1 MYLWLRCLSTLV
13 MISLVIDHNNALY
26 LVFSYTIQLQYDN
39 LPLFSLRKH
48 FRFAYIKILF
58 LKTLGE
64 KLENV
69 KNAFLWKNAK
79 KIVCKRQQKM
89 APSFLCSYVLIL
101 TLTSMM
107 LFRVYFHIVVHFTW
121 RKQCTY
127 SVLNSV
133 YCKRIHRDF
142 LYCRLAVQRTW
153 LWW

>member
-1 MYLWLRCLSTLV
+1 

-69 KNAFLWKNAK
+69 KNAFL
-79 KIVCKRQQKM
+79 
-89 APSFLCSYVLIL
+89 
-101 TLTSMM
+101 
-107 LFRVYFHIVVHFTW
+107 
-121 RKQCTY
+121 
-127 SVLNSV
+127 
-133 YCKRIHRDF
+133 
-142 LYCRLAVQRTW
+142 
-153 LWW
+153 